1 MLQNPNRGEI
11 WQLADGAQ
19 DPQLLCQITGAV
31 PSASGTVTMTVTK
44 SKTMSIGTGIC
55 ALALCAGVAAPAAHA
70 QSFSDVIP
78 AQGTH
83 CTLAPPPAQAGIAV
97 TPGGFVLVFP
107 RNDAITDRYTG
118 CKQMW
123 VVDGTTMRRFAT
135 LYFKNGTLAV
145 AAAHDVR
152 DSAGTMTAACAF
164 PEGKSLLP
172 SKGQQASD
180 AGCKGF
186 SGDAFYALR
195 LPTWP
200 RSCMTDTR
208 AAVCLADPR

>member
-1 MLQNPNRGEI
+1 MT
-11 WQLADGAQ
+11 
-19 DPQLLCQITGAV
+19 IT
-31 PSASGTVTMTVTK
+31 T
-44 SKTMSIGTGIC
+44 SIGAGIC
-55 ALALCAGVAAPAAHA
+55 ALALCSVAAAPVAHA
-70 QSFSDVIP
+70 QKISEVIP
-78 AQGTH
+78 AQGLF

-164 PEGKSLLP
+164 PEAKSLLP
-172 SKGQQASD
+172 SKGQQATN